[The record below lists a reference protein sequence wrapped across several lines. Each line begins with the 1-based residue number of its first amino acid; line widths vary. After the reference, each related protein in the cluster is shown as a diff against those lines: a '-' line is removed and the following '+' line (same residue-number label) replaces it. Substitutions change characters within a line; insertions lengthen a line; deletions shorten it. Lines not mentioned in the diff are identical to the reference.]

1 MTGGRE
7 AKMSGS
13 WTLDQTGSPG
23 VGFSM
28 NQLPIVRM
36 EDEDGRE
43 VLRITRF

>member
-13 WTLDQTGSPG
+13 WTLDQTGSSG

-28 NQLPIVRM
+28 NQLLIVRM
-36 EDEDGRE
+36 EDEEGSE
-43 VLRITRF
+43 ALRITRF